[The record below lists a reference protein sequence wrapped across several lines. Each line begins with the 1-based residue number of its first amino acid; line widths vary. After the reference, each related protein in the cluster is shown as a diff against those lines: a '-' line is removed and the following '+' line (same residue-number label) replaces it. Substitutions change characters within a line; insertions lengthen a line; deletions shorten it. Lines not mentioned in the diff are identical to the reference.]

1 MKILYSLMVVVFL
14 CATTSMTH
22 ADTFLGTRSDGGN
35 VSVFHTLSVRN
46 SPYYTNIYTQARH
59 AWNGISP
66 NVTLNRTYSSE
77 NVGTFLFVGNDHPAT
92 TVLWYIIPYIQNSNG
107 SIVPDTSF
115 AGINGLWRRTDVFIM
130 DSNMHALWLTD
141 LQRTATAVH
150 EIWHSLKLAHPW
162 QGTEMCIDIPSWQTS
177 VMIQGIK
184 NFLVQPYD
192 RDNILL
198 KW

>member
-14 CATTSMTH
+14 CATTSITY

-77 NVGTFLFVGNDHPAT
+77 NVGTFVFAVDSSTPNLLG
-92 TVLWYIIPYIQNSNG
+92 YIIPYTKNVNW
-107 SIVPDTSF
+107 SIVPNTQ
-115 AGINGLWRRTDVFIM
+115 GINDTWWRTDVYIIKNNM
-130 DSNMHALWLTD
+130 TAANMNDTQKISNAIHELWHT
-141 LQRTATAVH
+141 
-150 EIWHSLKLAHPW
+150 LKLAHPGQWTEICRAIPAW
-162 QGTEMCIDIPSWQTS
+162 QWS
-177 VMIQGIK
+177 VMLQGIQSIWP
-184 NFLVQPYD
+184 QPYD
-192 RDNILL
+192 REDIIA